1 MSASGGDAIT
11 NSRSI
16 GEAYA
21 ALNVLLIEAGIVE
34 HETDARLLVLAAFKI
49 AHIDLVL
56 RPDAEAS
63 SAGLAQLREYG
74 RRRAS
79 HEPVTRI
86 LGARGFWN
94 FELSIHPDV
103 LDPRPDSEVLIE
115 ACLDSL
121 GSRVDDELMILDVG
135 TGSGALIA
143 ALLTECPKARGWAI
157 DLSPYA
163 IEAANE
169 NLNRLGLSK
178 RVTLRHQSW
187 STPLPLKFDLVISNP
202 PYIETQTIA
211 VLDPEVRDFD
221 PHLALDGGAD
231 GLDAYR
237 FLASQYGA
245 LLKADGMLAVEIGAS
260 QAAVV
265 DRLFRDAGCELVASR
280 KDYGGRDRAMVWAAA
295 SV

>member
-1 MSASGGDAIT
+1 MIASAADAIIDCRT
-11 NSRSI
+11 I

-21 ALNVLLIEAGIVE
+21 ALNVFLAETGIRE
-34 HETDARLLVLAAFKI
+34 HELDARLLVLAAFKI

-56 RPDAEAS
+56 RPDAQAS

-94 FELSIHPDV
+94 FELSVHPDV

-121 GSRVDDELMILDVG
+121 GSRINDELMILDVG

-163 IEAANE
+163 IAAAKE
-169 NLNRLGLSK
+169 NLDRLGLTG
-178 RVTLRHQSW
+178 RVTLQHQSW
-187 STPLPLKFDLVISNP
+187 STPLPLKYDLVVSNP
-202 PYIETQTIA
+202 PYIETQTIGG
-211 VLDPEVRDFD
+211 LEPEVRDFD
-221 PHLALDGGAD
+221 PHLALDGGRD

-237 FLASQYGA
+237 FLASHCGA
-245 LLKADGMLAVEIGAS
+245 WLNADGLLAVEIGAS
-260 QAAVV
+260 QAAQVA
-265 DRLFRDAGCELVASR
+265 RLFRDAGRELVEVR
-280 KDYGGRDRAMVWAAA
+280 KDYAGRDRAMVWAAA